1 MLKEVSSINR
11 PHPEIV
17 GRSIKLDTNKDYKVC
32 ISHLEGINEFY
43 VQSTDNLS
51 DLLDNQTRI
60 ASLVDNYQPM
70 KRHDYIVGDFVLARY
85 SVDAQWYKG
94 VIVSST
100 NSSHEVS
107 AGPCQR
113 SVIYPEILI
122 FLKYV

>member
-1 MLKEVSSINR
+1 
-11 PHPEIV
+11 
-17 GRSIKLDTNKDYKVC
+17 
-32 ISHLEGINEFY
+32 
-43 VQSTDNLS
+43 
-51 DLLDNQTRI
+51 
-60 ASLVDNYQPM
+60 M